1 MRLLLAAAAL
11 ALAAVPVAANAD
23 PLACVTV
30 RHSKGTSTTAC
41 TPYSMSGTMS
51 CTTVSTWPAVMAVPQ
66 VVVCTLV

>member
-11 ALAAVPVAANAD
+11 AAAAVPVTADAA

-41 TPYSMSGTMS
+41 TPFVTSTTET
-51 CTTVSTWPAVMAVPQ
+51 CTTVSTWPTVMAVPQ
-66 VVVCTLV
+66 VTLCRGL